1 MSTKQEKPVMRW
13 LFRFIKWVVI
23 PLLVLEVVMWAAFRW
38 RYRPIIDGVRAF
50 NKRILNPAM
59 MKRAGGEH
67 WYAGVIRHTG
77 RKSGKEYETPILAEP
92 TPDGFLIPLPYGEQ
106 VDWLKNVL
114 AAGKCE
120 IENKGV
126 NYPVAEPEVV
136 SREEA
141 EPFLSSRRRRQL
153 GLYGIDKYLKVK
165 RHAGRLDQVA
175 HEGEQRKKEVKQF

>member
-1 MSTKQEKPVMRW
+1 MSTKQRKPVMRW
-13 LFRFIKWVVI
+13 LFRFIKWVVV
-23 PLLVLEVVMWAAFRW
+23 PVLVLEAVMVVAFRW
-38 RYRPIIDGVRAF
+38 RYRPILDGVRAF

-92 TPDGFLIPLPYGEQ
+92 TSDGFLIPLPYGEH

-114 AAGKCE
+114 AAGRCA

-126 NYPVAEPEVV
+126 NYPVVEPEVV

-141 EPFLSSRRRRQL
+141 EPFLSPRRRRQL
-153 GLYGIDKYLKVK
+153 GLYGIGKYLKVK
-165 RHAGRLDQVA
+165 RCADLSNRVA
-175 HEGEQRKKEVKQF
+175 HKGEQGKV